1 MSPLDPVA
9 HDTVIIDSLSLSATI
24 GKDWWGRVR
33 PQPLSITLHLHLQPG
48 YLDKAAAADDVGE
61 SIHYGHLAKS
71 ILGLVDGPDA
81 QVFDGPRNLARAV
94 VKAAFSLTGAVAAQ
108 RAVVAIKSDKLIP
121 LAEEFT
127 MEISTSYAEEV
138 IEGTENV
145 RVTIKDLALSTI
157 IGVNSP
163 EREAKQ
169 RVITTVIVHG
179 KPGHGEPIDYASL
192 VTRIADVNPHPR
204 LAVCRGSLTLDIAL
218 GHERIVT
225 PYP

>member
-1 MSPLDPVA
+1 MSTLDPVA

-24 GKDWWGRVR
+24 GKDWWGRIR

-48 YLDKAAAADDVGE
+48 YLDKSAATDDVGE

-71 ILGLVDGPDA
+71 IMGLVDGPDA
-81 QVFDGPRNLARAV
+81 QVFDSPRNLARAV
-94 VKAAFSLTGAVAAQ
+94 VKAAFALTGAVAAQ

-121 LAEEFT
+121 LAGEFT

-157 IGVNSP
+157 IGVNPP
-163 EREAKQ
+163 ERVAKQ
-169 RVITTVIVHG
+169 RVIITVIIHG
-179 KPGHGEPIDYASL
+179 KPGHREPIDYASL
-192 VTRIADVNPHPR
+192 VARIANVGH
-204 LAVCRGSLTLDIAL
+204 LLLLGVCHGKFTPDIA
-218 GHERIVT
+218 GDECIIIPHA
-225 PYP
+225 